1 MMKTIDCN
9 LDLDE
14 VQQQQ
19 QQQWENMMR
28 IRVVTTTG
36 TSVLAGTMFQM
47 LINKLPL
54 TVLYVRNV

>member
-14 VQQQQ
+14 VQQQ